1 MFSPQNSTNP
11 RKNCLKIRGE
21 NPAVK
26 TAGKIG
32 GKKFYIYLANGKN
45 LTFFAYF
52 FELASYRG
60 TTMSELGNSSV
71 RSESGGSKASAK
83 TAGKIGGKKFYIYL
97 ANGKNLTFFA
107 YFFELASY
115 RGTTMSELGNSS
127 VRSESGGS

>member
-1 MFSPQNSTNP
+1 MGFHSVKDPSILALCYLLTKPPRLDTQSYNLLTSKFDESKKKKHKNP
-11 RKNCLKIRGE
+11 GE
-21 NPAVK
+21 KPA
-26 TAGKIG
+26 
-32 GKKFYIYLANGKN
+32 
-45 LTFFAYF
+45 
-52 FELASYRG
+52 
-60 TTMSELGNSSV
+60 
-71 RSESGGSKASAK
+71 AK